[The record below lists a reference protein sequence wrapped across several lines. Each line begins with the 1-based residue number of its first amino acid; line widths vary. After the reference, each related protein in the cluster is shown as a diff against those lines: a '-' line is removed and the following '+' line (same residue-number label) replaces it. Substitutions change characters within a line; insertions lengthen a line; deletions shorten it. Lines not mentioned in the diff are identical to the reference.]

1 MERAIKEA
9 NAAPKRMDAWLIFMA
24 PIVTVGGFFLYLRDS
39 ARDGNTRINQI
50 EQRLN
55 QDEANQRATMDL
67 LHSLDKSLAVMS
79 KSSDF
84 MEGWIRGT
92 IGPDGKPIAKPQD
105 R

>member
-39 ARDGNTRINQI
+39 ARDGNTRISQI
-50 EQRLN
+50 EQRLT
-55 QDEANQRATMDL
+55 QDEAAQKDMVNI
-67 LHSLDKSLAVMS
+67 LHSLDKNLAVMS

-92 IGPDGKPIAKPQD
+92 LDKNGNPVVKPQD